1 MKEAEH
7 LEPEQNEGYRVGQ
20 RIKHPQFGEGLVVD
34 VRHGRASDVIEV
46 VFGTELKRLSGRVR
60 WPLAEDEATTAGAT
74 TASDG
79 SRDVAPAATGLSR
92 IEAPEEEPAAYPS
105 RLLVGAT
112 PESRRLVER
121 WL

>member
-7 LEPEQNEGYRVGQ
+7 LGHDEHEGYRVGQ

-60 WPLAEDEATTAGAT
+60 WPLAEDETAAGGAAT
-74 TASDG
+74 
-79 SRDVAPAATGLSR
+79 APAGGGASAGG
-92 IEAPEEEPAAYPS
+92 PAAGVGRGGAPGGGPGGHPS
-105 RLLVGAT
+105 RPLTAAT
-112 PESRRLVER
+112 PPAR
-121 WL
+121 